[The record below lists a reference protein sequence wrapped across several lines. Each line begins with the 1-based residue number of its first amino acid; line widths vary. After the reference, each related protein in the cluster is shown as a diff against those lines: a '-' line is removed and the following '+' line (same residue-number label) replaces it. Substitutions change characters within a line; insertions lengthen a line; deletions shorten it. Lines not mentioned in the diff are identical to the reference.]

1 MAMGT
6 GREGQIEAA
15 TDTGRHPPRLNP
27 RFSKN
32 GSRINKDR
40 KGKIFTDQWMLVL
53 QACKSQERTADG
65 GRNWAQSLARTD
77 LGLMVRFSKPRSEF
91 PQVVPLP

>member
-1 MAMGT
+1 MT
-6 GREGQIEAA
+6 
-15 TDTGRHPPRLNP
+15 PP

-53 QACKSQERTADG
+53 QARKSQERTANG
-65 GRNWAQSLARTD
+65 IRTGSPSLARTD

-91 PQVVPLP
+91 PPK